1 MSLQYQFQHR
11 SQRSNVMDSPKKD
24 STPPQGKCDFSG
36 NVTNNNIHSNVGTSN
51 SPILNDKIDTI
62 DSDIREYTSFWP
74 DNDDPWGENI
84 DPPQLISSQSH
95 SDFNSHTAEAGRVSL
110 SQTVPFSSGT
120 TIHTT
125 ETEYTV
131 DDTDIKAG
139 QLNSH
144 DLQTGSSV
152 TSLST
157 RTNTP
162 NLEQF
167 EPTLTPDMTI
177 AEALHLY
184 ETKLSQYGGNIP
196 PHDLQ
201 VNHEQREGEP
211 SLTHSEA
218 QLLQELLTVNPID
231 SKSQDV
237 STQVEDSLQGV
248 RNNTPPEQPTQHKVG
263 PSNNSKSEAVTEITM
278 PMGFQRLLRNF
289 AMAKSDSCA
298 PIFEQDWS
306 VSDVGTIDYHDI
318 PPKSQP
324 RTEPISKTASVFANI
339 RSELGDIAY
348 RAKETVF
355 IDSLKTPL
363 PLHKKTSS
371 QPKVDEQDF
380 QSRINERLQ
389 RMTLREDGSIVE
401 LPPQA
406 TSKQVSNSDKKLSTK
421 IVQKDAN
428 TTIELPSNVGSSS
441 DNLAVKVTMS
451 GNHFSMNGPWLHHIL
466 AFHSLKNE
474 TSSLANNTNQY
485 EFYSQHPI
493 EDAIKIATICVGQ
506 DRLENSAD
514 LRLDHQA
521 RRPQKRAATSASVLR
536 TDRSPTPACNRLS
549 MLPQNK
555 SVLSKAKLS
564 MPTNR
569 RLNETLPFNAR
580 GEIPTDVWKDFR
592 RPRHGSI
599 GTDTTPERHSL
610 TSSEKHN
617 TSVEG
622 NSILNKTI
630 AQYDG
635 TVDFSDSESEFDVNS
650 DPCLPVVSSSEDSD
664 IEDRANI
671 ANLQTESLEE
681 DNKISGGLMESYH
694 DIIHQLSDSDEK
706 SDRELVADQA
716 VWELRG
722 FSQTGSSGDLEDSGG
737 M

>member
-1 MSLQYQFQHR
+1 MSLQYLFQHR

-84 DPPQLISSQSH
+84 DPPQLVSSKSH
-95 SDFNSHTAEAGRVSL
+95 SDFNSHVAEAGRVSL

-363 PLHKKTSS
+363 SFHKKTSS
-371 QPKVDEQDF
+371 QPKADEQDF

-421 IVQKDAN
+421 IVQKDPN
-428 TTIELPSNVGSSS
+428 TTVNYL
-441 DNLAVKVTMS
+441 L
-451 GNHFSMNGPWLHHIL
+451 
-466 AFHSLKNE
+466 
-474 TSSLANNTNQY
+474 
-485 EFYSQHPI
+485 
-493 EDAIKIATICVGQ
+493 
-506 DRLENSAD
+506 
-514 LRLDHQA
+514 
-521 RRPQKRAATSASVLR
+521 
-536 TDRSPTPACNRLS
+536 
-549 MLPQNK
+549 ML
-555 SVLSKAKLS
+555 
-564 MPTNR
+564 
-569 RLNETLPFNAR
+569 
-580 GEIPTDVWKDFR
+580 I
-592 RPRHGSI
+592 I
-599 GTDTTPERHSL
+599 
-610 TSSEKHN
+610 
-617 TSVEG
+617 
-622 NSILNKTI
+622 
-630 AQYDG
+630 
-635 TVDFSDSESEFDVNS
+635 
-650 DPCLPVVSSSEDSD
+650 
-664 IEDRANI
+664 
-671 ANLQTESLEE
+671 LQT
-681 DNKISGGLMESYH
+681 I
-694 DIIHQLSDSDEK
+694 
-706 SDRELVADQA
+706 
-716 VWELRG
+716 
-722 FSQTGSSGDLEDSGG
+722 
-737 M
+737 

>member
-11 SQRSNVMDSPKKD
+11 SQRSNIMDSPKKD
-24 STPPQGKCDFSG
+24 STPSQGKCDFSG

-51 SPILNDKIDTI
+51 SPTFHDQIDTI

-84 DPPQLISSQSH
+84 DPPRLTFSQSP
-95 SDFNSHTAEAGRVSL
+95 SDFNSHTVEAGQVSL
-110 SQTVPFSSGT
+110 GHSVPFSSGT

-131 DDTDIKAG
+131 DDSDIKNG
-139 QLNSH
+139 QLHSH
-144 DLQTGSSV
+144 DLQTGSSI

-157 RTNTP
+157 GTNTP

-184 ETKLSQYGGNIP
+184 ETKLSQCGGNVP
-196 PHDLQ
+196 PHELQ
-201 VNHEQREGEP
+201 VNHEQREDEP

-218 QLLQELLTVNPID
+218 QLLQELLTVNPVV

-237 STQVEDSLQGV
+237 SIQVEDSLQGV
-248 RNNTPPEQPTQHKVG
+248 HNNTPLEQPTQHKVG
-263 PSNNSKSEAVTEITM
+263 PSDNTSKSEPVTEISM

-355 IDSLKTPL
+355 IDSLNTPL
-363 PLHKKTSS
+363 SLHKKTSS
-371 QPKVDEQDF
+371 QPKTDEKDF
-380 QSRINERLQ
+380 QSKINERLQ
-389 RMTLREDGSIVE
+389 RMTLKEDGTIVE
-401 LPPQA
+401 LPPLA
-406 TSKQVSNSDKKLSTK
+406 TSKVVSDSDKKPSTK
-421 IVQKDAN
+421 VVQADAN
-428 TTIELPSNVGSSS
+428 TVVELPSNISNPL
-441 DNLAVKVTMS
+441 DNTAVKVTMS
-451 GNHFSMNGPWLHHIL
+451 GNHFSMNGPWLNHIL
-466 AFHSLKNE
+466 AFHSLKNG
-474 TSSLANNTNQY
+474 TSSLANDTSRY
-485 EFYSQHPI
+485 EFYSQNPI
-493 EDAIKIATICVGQ
+493 EDAIKIATVCVGQ
-506 DRLENSAD
+506 GRLENSVD
-514 LRLDHQA
+514 LKLDHQA
-521 RRPQKRAATSASVLR
+521 RRPQKRAVTSAPVLR

-555 SVLSKAKLS
+555 SVLNKAKLS
-564 MPTNR
+564 LPTNR
-569 RLNETLPFNAR
+569 RLNKTLPFNLKNEPSS

-599 GTDTTPERHSL
+599 DTDTTPDRHSL

-622 NSILNKTI
+622 NPILNKTI

-635 TVDFSDSESEFDVNS
+635 IIDVSDSEPEFGENS
-650 DPCLPVVSSSEDSD
+650 DPCLPMVSSSENSD
-664 IEDRANI
+664 TEDRENI
-671 ANLQTESLEE
+671 EVSPSELLEE
-681 DNKISGGLMESYH
+681 NKEISGTLMESFH
-694 DIIHQLSDSDEK
+694 EIIHQLSDSDEK

-716 VWELRG
+716 G
-722 FSQTGSSGDLEDSGG
+722 
-737 M
+737 